1 MARAVA
7 QRRQVPYVLITFVF
21 LFLIAAIFAVVWRME
36 ADEEAQLRQ
45 AAEDRLNKLA
55 DSDDL
60 DRPDVAGMIARF
72 ESPPAGE
79 QRLRVLAQYRDQ
91 IGQLAQLITGDETQ
105 SFADALALGNSTRE
119 KHNSALGLAATIDA
133 AYEQIAAKDRLVLQ
147 NKREFTLQSEQLN
160 GQLQTQSTQLNDLRG
175 QIKDRDAQMAQ
186 LKERLGTYRSEHTDI
201 LDEVRSDFD
210 TQRTSLN
217 DKVAVLTQQLGSAQ
231 ASNKRKDNHIEQL
244 RRQLAERWG
253 RKVAQGVVFNP
264 DGKVAEVVSAEVIY
278 INIGKDNNVI
288 PGLTF
293 GVFPLSGKLEEQKGK
308 ILVTKVL
315 ANTSECEIIEL
326 VSPRH
331 PVTPG
336 DMIMNIAFDEQRP
349 HTFVVRGLFD
359 LRGMDHPSAE
369 GGDEVRAMIKR
380 FKGIVVD
387 EVSPQ
392 VDFVV
397 MGKEPKRPPTPTDE
411 DATDPTVWKVY
422 EANMKL
428 YKDYLKILSDADAL
442 SIPILNSNRFMDLIG
457 YKPVQ
462 TLEY

>member
-36 ADEEAQLRQ
+36 ADEEAQLRL
-45 AAEDRLNKLA
+45 AAEKKLDKLA
-55 DSDDL
+55 DSDGL
-60 DRPDVAGMIARF
+60 NLAEVIRMINEF
-72 ESPPAGE
+72 DSPRVGKQP
-79 QRLRVLAQYRDQ
+79 LRVLGQYRDQ
-91 IGQLAQLITGDETQ
+91 ISQLVQLITGDETQ
-105 SFADALALGNSTRE
+105 SFADALASGNSTRK
-119 KHNSALGLAATIDA
+119 KHNSTLGLTATIDG
-133 AYEQIAAKDRLVLQ
+133 AYEQIAARDRLVLQ
-147 NKREFTLQSEQLN
+147 NKRDFTLQSEQLN
-160 GQLQTQSTQLNDLRG
+160 SQLQTQSTKLDDFRSL
-175 QIKDRDAQMAQ
+175 IKDRDAQVTQ

-210 TQRTSLN
+210 TQRSNLN
-217 DKVAVLTQQLGSAQ
+217 DKVAVLTQQLASSQ
-231 ASNKRKDNHIEQL
+231 ASVKRKNNEVAQL
-244 RRQLAERWG
+244 RRRLAELTG

-278 INIGKDNNVI
+278 INIGKDNKVI

-293 GVFPLSGKLEEQKGK
+293 SVFPPTGKQEERKGNL
-308 ILVTKVL
+308 LVTKVL
-315 ANTSECEIIEL
+315 ANTSECKIIEL
-326 VSPRH
+326 VDTQH
-331 PVTPG
+331 PMTSG
-336 DMIMNIAFDEQRP
+336 DMIMNIAFSEERP
-349 HTFVVRGLFD
+349 YTFVVRGLFD
-359 LRGMDHPSAE
+359 LHGMDRPNAE

-380 FKGIVVD
+380 FKGVVID

-397 MGKEPKRPPTPTDE
+397 MGEEPRRPPTPSDE
-411 DATDPTVWKVY
+411 IDDPTVWKVY
-422 EANMKL
+422 EQNMKL
-428 YKDYLKILSDADAL
+428 YKDYLKILRDADAL

>member
-36 ADEEAQLRQ
+36 ADEEAQRRL
-45 AAEDRLNKLA
+45 AAEKRLDKLA
-55 DSDDL
+55 DSDGLNLPEVVRMIDL
-60 DRPDVAGMIARF
+60 FD
-72 ESPPAGE
+72 SPRAGE

-91 IGQLAQLITGDETQ
+91 ISQLAQLITGDETQ
-105 SFADALALGNSTRE
+105 PFADALALGNSTRE
-119 KHNSALGLAATIDA
+119 RHASTLGLTATIDA
-133 AYEQIAAKDRLVLQ
+133 AYEQIAAKDRLVLE

-160 GQLQTQSTQLNDLRG
+160 SQLQTLSTQLDDFRSL
-175 QIKDRDAQMAQ
+175 IKDRDAQVAQ
-186 LKERLGTYRSEHTDI
+186 LKERLETYRSEHTDT

-217 DKVAVLTQQLGSAQ
+217 DKVAVLTQQLASAQ
-231 ASNKRKDNHIEQL
+231 ASVKRKNNEIDQL
-244 RRQLAERWG
+244 RRRLAELTG

-264 DGKVAEVVSAEVIY
+264 DGKIAEIVSSDVIY

-293 GVFPLSGKLEEQKGK
+293 SVFPPSGKQEERKGK

-315 ANTSECEIIEL
+315 ANTSECKVTE
-326 VSPRH
+326 VVDTRH

-336 DMIMNIAFDEQRP
+336 DMIMNIAFSEERP
-349 HTFVVRGLFD
+349 YTFVVRGLFD
-359 LRGMDHPSAE
+359 LRGTDHPTAE
-369 GGDEVRAMIKR
+369 GGDEVRALIKR
-380 FKGIVVD
+380 FKGAVVD

-397 MGKEPKRPPTPTDE
+397 MGEEPQRPPTPSDE
-411 DATDPTVWKVY
+411 IDDRTVWKVY
-422 EANMKL
+422 EENMKL
-428 YKDYLKILSDADAL
+428 YKDYLKILSDAGAL